1 MERQTFDTD
10 NAYWTDC
17 DVSYN
22 RFNLL
27 WVSMAPFHVPGTRAL
42 IASGLQMRQGLFRAK
57 ELLCSLR
64 YCEYIPL
71 RNYGHECV
79 LHGTTVLLL

>member
-1 MERQTFDTD
+1 MERQTFDAD
-10 NAYWTDC
+10 SAYRTDC

-22 RFNLL
+22 RFYLL
-27 WVSMAPFHVPGTRAL
+27 WVNMAPSHVQGHVLTFLGP
-42 IASGLQMRQGLFRAK
+42 QMRRRLFRAK

-64 YCEYIPL
+64 YCEYIPP

>member
-1 MERQTFDTD
+1 MSQ
-10 NAYWTDC
+10 
-17 DVSYN
+17 
-22 RFNLL
+22 
-27 WVSMAPFHVPGTRAL
+27 GRAL
-42 IASGLQMRQGLFRAK
+42 TASGLQMRQGLFRAK